1 MPDEV
6 KDEEMT
12 LRQLTRELET
22 LQRQLMV
29 RHQQKENLIARRAS
43 SLSQGGVKGK
53 VGDACKQL
61 TAFTLDS
68 EEDVR

>member
-1 MPDEV
+1 M
-6 KDEEMT
+6 
-12 LRQLTRELET
+12 
-22 LQRQLMV
+22 
-29 RHQQKENLIARRAS
+29 IARRAS

-68 EEDVR
+68 EEDVQKMKADLQETLDKIKDLDKKKQ